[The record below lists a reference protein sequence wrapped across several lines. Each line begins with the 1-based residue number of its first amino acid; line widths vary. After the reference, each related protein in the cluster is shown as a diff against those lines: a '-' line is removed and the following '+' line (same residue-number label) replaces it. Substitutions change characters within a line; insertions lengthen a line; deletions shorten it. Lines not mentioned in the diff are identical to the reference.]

1 MLIFLASL
9 AFLLMLLVIGERAGT
24 RVWHGGAD
32 RYFDHCA
39 TCDARY
45 PRPAALAREVCPR
58 GHRITGVIAEPHS
71 SSGLG
76 LAVIALCAGFIAVA
90 VVLTAVGAVPPP

>member
-9 AFLLMLLVIGERAGT
+9 AFLLMLLTIGERAGSH
-24 RVWHGGAD
+24 VWHGGSS

-45 PRPAALAREVCPR
+45 PRPAALPREVCPH
-58 GHRITGVIAEPHS
+58 GHPMTGVIAEPHTQS
-71 SSGLG
+71 ARGLV
-76 LAVIALCAGFIAVA
+76 LIALCAGFIVVA
-90 VVLTAVGAVPPP
+90 LVLTAAGVVPPP

>member
-1 MLIFLASL
+1 VLIFLASL
-9 AFLLMLLVIGERAGT
+9 AFLLMLLVIGERAGAH
-24 RVWHGGAD
+24 VWHGGAD

-45 PRPAALAREVCPR
+45 PRPAAPVREVCPR
-58 GHRITGVIAEPHS
+58 GHRMTGVVAERHS

-76 LAVIALCAGFIAVA
+76 VAVIALCAGFIVVA
-90 VVLTAVGAVPPP
+90 LVLTAAGVVPPP